1 MWLLVTCNNIHV
13 KIWVALFLFYV
24 SPRTVCHSS
33 LFPPTND
40 NLDQDGWQVN
50 IDGWK
55 LAWLSKTEAFCH
67 LSFQLYMFSTAVSER
82 NTIVTANK
90 IPFLI
95 IWVLVKESVA
105 TVVSSMAVFVRTFM
119 QAFTAE

>member
-1 MWLLVTCNNIHV
+1 M
-13 KIWVALFLFYV
+13 
-24 SPRTVCHSS
+24 
-33 LFPPTND
+33 
-40 NLDQDGWQVN
+40 
-50 IDGWK
+50 
-55 LAWLSKTEAFCH
+55 FC
-67 LSFQLYMFSTAVSER
+67 TAVSER